1 MRLCRQRDSVLVV
14 DRRVRTLLVAAPIL
28 ALAASLYLSLASR
41 YDSGQTLA
49 EVNGAYVYPLLA
61 GLAFATLLPALLPVP
76 SRAAAATG
84 VGVALVI
91 FSFASAVGVFYLPA
105 AAALLLASWLIPARD
120 S

>member
-1 MRLCRQRDSVLVV
+1 M
-14 DRRVRTLLVAAPIL
+14 DRRVRTLLAAAPIF
-28 ALAASLYLSLASR
+28 ALAASIYLAFASR

-61 GLAFATLLPALLPVP
+61 GLAFATLLPALLPAL
-76 SRAAAATG
+76 SRPAAATG

-91 FSFASAVGVFYLPA
+91 FSFVSSLGVFYLPA
-105 AAALLLASWLIPARD
+105 AATLLLASWLIPARE